1 MPTLGH
7 LPVGLITAGL
17 VDRAI
22 DAWEREYGRSTVKN
36 TVAVLVL
43 VLDEAVRDGIMTR
56 NPAKDRARRKT
67 VGRSVGNNDKEQGS
81 PRDLALPDVPTLDR
95 LVSAVV
101 QAGDHQSWDDM
112 VTILAT
118 TALRISE
125 VSGLRVGD
133 VDLDRGL
140 LHVFRQTYPGRGDLI
155 TKETKG
161 RRRRT
166 VPIID
171 PLRPTLERLIDGRR
185 VDARLPSGP
194 RGGVITTATLRDATN
209 WDQLVRDIGQP
220 GPVRHGLRHTALTW
234 MADAGVE
241 LHILQRV
248 AGQPGPG
255 RHLALPTPR
264 RAGDARGR
272 RPILG
277 LVVPLWFP
285 APDARGRAQ
294 RPNRSMKSGSDVLG
308 QARCKSQTA
317 FHFSPVVSDFP
328 DQAPLEGGLSRD
340 DVTREDPSERAALT
354 EGPRK
359 PVGNPAVGG
368 EPTPTYAGENRVER
382 AATTTSAASST
393 PRPAPA
399 TTPWTA
405 PTTGFE
411 EAATSSSTAESFP
424 ANSWT

>member
-1 MPTLGH
+1 MTDEKLPPLGVRLTVDVEEVQRRKGIVYKARVRWTHPKTHHREGTKRVFDTRGEAEAWLARMQQTADTGLDPGQTLAAYADHIGDRWTRGIDMTSTYDPYAAGLRRRVLPTLGH

-43 VLDEAVRDGIMTR
+43 VLDEAVRDGIITR

-67 VGRSVGNNDKEQGS
+67 VGRSFGNDDTQAEQSS

-101 QAGDHQSWDDM
+101 NAGGHQSWGDM

-140 LHVFRQTYPGRGDLI
+140 LHVFRQTYPGRGGLV
-155 TKETKG
+155 TKETKAG
-161 RRRRT
+161 AVEPCRSSTRSAPRW
-166 VPIID
+166 
-171 PLRPTLERLIDGRR
+171 ERLTHGRQ
-185 VDARLPSGP
+185 VDARLLSGP

-220 GPVRHGLRHTALTW
+220 GLVRHGLRHTALTW

-248 AGQPGPG
+248 AGHQDPAVTSRYLHPDVQAMLDAGARFSAWWSPSGP
-255 RHLALPTPR
+255 
-264 RAGDARGR
+264 
-272 RPILG
+272 
-277 LVVPLWFP
+277 
-285 APDARGRAQ
+285 Q
-294 RPNRSMKSGSDVLG
+294 RPTLAVVRSG
-308 QARCKSQTA
+308 R
-317 FHFSPVVSDFP
+317 
-328 DQAPLEGGLSRD
+328 
-340 DVTREDPSERAALT
+340 
-354 EGPRK
+354 
-359 PVGNPAVGG
+359 
-368 EPTPTYAGENRVER
+368 
-382 AATTTSAASST
+382 
-393 PRPAPA
+393 
-399 TTPWTA
+399 
-405 PTTGFE
+405 TG
-411 EAATSSSTAESFP
+411 A
-424 ANSWT
+424 